1 MRFFRPKDQT
11 ARDQIAKD
19 GQPAAAEGWKERIK
33 GVVQGSAF
41 RFEPLA
47 PGIDRL
53 EKPALLKELPDSPF
67 PEQTL
72 RSRVRRFIAGKHADR
87 HSREQLLH
95 WRFYDIVDQVLGL
108 VSPEPYQASAG
119 FGFGRSPGEAVPS
132 PGIRHPYQIKSACE
146 FLGEL
151 PEAFAAERRYLDEL
165 LSLTLFAYR
174 TEISRRTIGS
184 MSFFHEAQD
193 YLISGYK
200 LEKSILK
207 GADREAKISACQ
219 QIYDSYHH
227 GINYYIYALLTR
239 EPFDSQNSVF
249 MFFCNALHFKARI
262 EWNGN
267 LLDRAI
273 AKKLPSRNWVLFYAL
288 RDRTVLRQY
297 QADGAY
303 ARQFKELL
311 QAFPEDA
318 SPNAGGKHKPA
329 ARSAKLDPLVRPG
342 AQPRAKGK
350 VRADAQAQEA

>member
-1 MRFFRPKDQT
+1 MRFFRAKDQT
-11 ARDQIAKD
+11 AKD
-19 GQPAAAEGWKERIK
+19 GQPAAAAEGWKERIR

-41 RFEPLA
+41 RFEPVA

-53 EKPALLKELPDSPF
+53 EKPALLKELPDAPF

-72 RSRVRRFIAGKHADR
+72 RSRVRRFIAGKRADR

-95 WRFYDIVDQVLGL
+95 WRFYDTVDQVLGL
-108 VSPEPYQASAG
+108 VSPEPYQPSGG
-119 FGFGRSPGEAVPS
+119 FGLGFGRSRGVAAPS

-151 PEAFAAERRYLDEL
+151 PEGFAAERRYLDEL
-165 LSLTLFAYR
+165 LSLTLIAYR

-184 MSFFHEAQD
+184 LSFFHEAQD
-193 YLISGYK
+193 YFISGYK
-200 LEKSILK
+200 LEKTILK
-207 GADREAKISACQ
+207 TADRDAKISACQ

-227 GINYYIYALLTR
+227 GINYYIYALLAR
-239 EPFDSQNSVF
+239 EPFDAQNSVF

-267 LLDRAI
+267 LLERAI

-288 RDRTVLRQY
+288 RDRTVLKQY

-318 SPNAGGKHKPA
+318 SPKAGGKHKPA

-350 VRADAQAQEA
+350 VRADSQAQEA